1 MNDQLSDEQKAAFEQ
16 ELEDTSVKALL
27 IQQNALL
34 QQLVMQLSE
43 PQEQEQEQ
51 APDPETPKATCRLCG
66 ESHPV
71 DELKDHAIDHH
82 NAPADID
89 YASVGDAE

>member
-1 MNDQLSDEQKAAFEQ
+1 MNLTDDDQAEFEQ
-16 ELEDTSVKALL
+16 ALEDTSIKALL

-43 PQEQEQEQ
+43 PQEQEQ

-71 DELKDHAIDHH
+71 DELKDHAINHH

-89 YASVGDAE
+89 YASVVAPQ

>member
-1 MNDQLSDEQKAAFEQ
+1 MNLTNDERAEFEQ
-16 ELEDTSVKALL
+16 ALEDTSIKALL

-43 PQEQEQEQ
+43 PQEQEQ
-51 APDPETPKATCRLCG
+51 AADPETPKATCRMCG

-71 DELKDHAIDHH
+71 DELKDHAINHH